1 MNFYVFLIL
10 LTFVIVD
17 VRDSIFGIAM
27 RTSNHEHRI
36 TKIMSHQSLI
46 ITQKSAKD
54 LSKLQKQFNANV
66 KKINDLKQ
74 RLEEEGN
81 QLKTI
86 MTKIQAEIIPLERR
100 HNEKIVELVRVF
112 DRHHDDTFFKKKE
125 KEKIADFIL
134 NHTEDLIR
142 AGFEELKEVHDKYAD
157 ETFDEMDAEAEDM
170 TASMMKDMMGS
181 MFGIDFEEDADVSN
195 PQKMQEYIA
204 QKMEEKEAEA
214 EAKKASKKKTA
225 KQIEKEEKIKLEANN
240 ISKAARSIYTDLV
253 KAFHPDRERD
263 EDERLRKTEIMKRV
277 TQAYE
282 KDDLFELLR
291 LKIELQGSDIES
303 LTMADEQLKYYNK
316 ILKEQVNELEE
327 SLWQLRMGASGPMGM
342 MGGGPDLFQKFGGDA
357 KQMKTK
363 FTREI
368 NRMKKGIQALETEI
382 MTLTPREN
390 MRRYLKQYQIEEDFD
405 DMDFMNFLPP
415 SFFR

>member
-1 MNFYVFLIL
+1 
-10 LTFVIVD
+10 
-17 VRDSIFGIAM
+17 
-27 RTSNHEHRI
+27 
-36 TKIMSHQSLI
+36 MSHQSLI

-86 MTKIQAEIIPLERR
+86 MTRIQAEIIPLERR

-112 DRHHDDTFFKKKE
+112 DRHHEDSFFKKKE

-170 TASMMKDMMGS
+170 TANMMKDMMGS

-214 EAKKASKKKTA
+214 EAKKANKKKTA

-263 EDERLRKTEIMKRV
+263 EEERLRKTEIMKQV

-327 SLWQLRMGASGPMGM
+327 SLWQLRMGASDPMGM
-342 MGGGPDLFQKFGGDA
+342 MGGGPNLFQKFGGDV

-382 MTLTPREN
+382 MSLTPREN